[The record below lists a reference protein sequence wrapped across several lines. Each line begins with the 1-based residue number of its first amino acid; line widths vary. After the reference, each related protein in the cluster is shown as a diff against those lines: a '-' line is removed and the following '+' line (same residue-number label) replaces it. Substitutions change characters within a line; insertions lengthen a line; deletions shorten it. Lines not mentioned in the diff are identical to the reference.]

1 MRLTPRLRIPGIGH
15 PFGRRS
21 RSDRRRPLHERLRSY
36 GRSVAALAV
45 TALAG
50 AGLGAALPVAAPPAA
65 AQPPSSVALVG
76 SLQDELGCGADW
88 DPACAS
94 TALTDPDGDGTW
106 SYTATV
112 PAGSYELKVALNGT
126 WDLSYGKNGAV
137 NGENIPLVLGADSA
151 LTFTWNATTHRI
163 GLSSDALTGDYTAAD
178 DALVAAP
185 VRQGTNEQFYF
196 VLTDRFANGDS
207 SNDTG
212 GLSGDATVTGLDPS
226 DKGFYHGGDIQGIID
241 RLDYIQS
248 LGTTAVWLTPSF
260 TNRPVQGEGENA
272 SAGYHGYWITDFT
285 SIDPHLGGNEAL
297 GELRDALHE
306 RGMKL
311 YLDIVT
317 NHTADLIDYQEG
329 AYSYV
334 ETSAVPYTDAAGNP
348 VDISAAA
355 NKPGFPTFDATS
367 SFPYTPV
374 RRGDVIPEALNDV
387 TLYHNRGDSTWAGES
402 VTMGDFVGLDDL
414 MTENPVVEQT
424 FEEVYTAW
432 MDFGVDGFRID
443 TVKHVNIEFWHE
455 WTAAI
460 DAHASATNPDFF
472 TFGEVYDAD
481 ASKTSVYPRTTGMD
495 ATLDFAF
502 QASALG
508 FAKGRTAA
516 GLSTLFASDD
526 HYTTAH
532 SSVYGA
538 PTFLG
543 NHDMGRI
550 GYLLN
555 GGSGSAETLSRSELA
570 HSLMYLTRGQP
581 VVYYGDEQGFAG
593 SGGDK
598 DARQDMFATRVDQY
612 ASEPLVDGTTA
623 GAVDRYDASAPLYQ
637 HIAAMSA
644 LRRAHPALATGSQI
658 ELYAEDGA
666 GVYGFARVDRSE
678 KVEHLVALNNATTES
693 SVTLTTLTPG
703 ATYTPLHGTDRTV
716 TADAEGKVTLSVPAL
731 SAIVLKADRTV
742 AAGGPSVAFTAPSGS
757 ELTGAAAPI
766 AATTTDN
773 RWAETSFSY
782 RPLGAHQ
789 WTPLGTGEDDTP
801 RVMADVSGLAPG
813 TVLEV
818 RAVVTD
824 AAGNRAAAS
833 TLAVVGADLS
843 GVEPPPQPEGPIDG
857 LFVTVPGTHN
867 TEMGCG
873 ADWQPDCQQAALTQ
887 VGASAIYS
895 GTFDIPAGDWDFKV
909 AVGGSWDENYGADG
923 VRGGDNMRY
932 TSSGGKVTFV
942 YDARSHRVWTNA
954 ADPFITLPGT
964 FQDELGC
971 PADWAPEC
979 LGTAMRPVGD
989 GTWTFST
996 NKLPSGTYEVK
1007 VAHNLSWDESYG
1019 VGGAPG
1025 GGNYSFTAVEG
1036 ETVTF
1041 TYTLADHALAID
1053 AASPPGGDDAP
1064 TPAPTGGATD
1074 PTTTPTTPPGGSGPA
1089 PTDPPGGSGTGPTGG
1104 AGDDGATGG
1113 DGGTGGPAAPGDL
1126 RGGQVPPVQSSTSLA
1141 QEAAATSKPAAGGSL
1156 AITGPYGLLAVAGL
1170 ALLVVGG
1177 IALRRSRSYLV

>member
-374 RRGDVIPEALNDV
+374 RRGDVIPEALNDI

-432 MDFGVDGFRID
+432 LDRGVDGFRMDVISLISKTYPLAD
-443 TVKHVNIEFWHE
+443 GVVGPGALYADPFGTANGPRVHEFLSQMHREVIAPRHRHILTVGETAGVTLAEAQRYTDPGSPELDMVFQFEHVGLDAGPGGKFDPRPLDLVELKRNLARWQDGLAPIEGVERGWNSSFWDNHDQPRAVSRFGDDDPAWRELSAKTLASTLHMHRGTPYIYQGEELGQTNTVFGGIEDYRDLESINYVHE
-455 WTAAI
+455 RVGLGESPKDVLARIAPISRDNARTPVQWDGGEHAGFTTGTPWIPVAPNAREINAAAQI
-460 DAHASATNPDFF
+460 DAP
-472 TFGEVYDAD
+472 G
-481 ASKTSVYPRTTGMD
+481 SVLEHYRALIALRHSD
-495 ATLDFAF
+495 DVV
-502 QASALG
+502 ALG
-508 FAKGRTAA
+508 TFRLLADDDPAA
-516 GLSTLFASDD
+516 WVILRQG
-526 HYTTAH
+526 
-532 SSVYGA
+532 
-538 PTFLG
+538 
-543 NHDMGRI
+543 
-550 GYLLN
+550 
-555 GGSGSAETLSRSELA
+555 GGSGGSDRAQLLLLANWGREDLDLSE
-570 HSLMYLTRGQP
+570 
-581 VVYYGDEQGFAG
+581 D
-593 SGGDK
+593 
-598 DARQDMFATRVDQY
+598 
-612 ASEPLVDGTTA
+612 
-623 GAVDRYDASAPLYQ
+623 
-637 HIAAMSA
+637 SA
-644 LRRAHPALATGSQI
+644 LRRRLAEQGVDLERWSG
-658 ELYAEDGA
+658 AE
-666 GVYGFARVDRSE
+666 RVLMAS
-678 KVEHLVALNNATTES
+678 A
-693 SVTLTTLTPG
+693 PG
-703 ATYTPLHGTDRTV
+703 A
-716 TADAEGKVTLSVPAL
+716 PA
-731 SAIVLKADRTV
+731 SR
-742 AAGGPSVAFTAPSGS
+742 G
-757 ELTGAAAPI
+757 TGAPDALKGWDSVI
-766 AATTTDN
+766 L
-773 RWAETSFSY
+773 RL
-782 RPLGAHQ
+782 RPG
-789 WTPLGTGEDDTP
+789 
-801 RVMADVSGLAPG
+801 R
-813 TVLEV
+813 
-818 RAVVTD
+818 
-824 AAGNRAAAS
+824 
-833 TLAVVGADLS
+833 
-843 GVEPPPQPEGPIDG
+843 
-857 LFVTVPGTHN
+857 
-867 TEMGCG
+867 
-873 ADWQPDCQQAALTQ
+873 
-887 VGASAIYS
+887 
-895 GTFDIPAGDWDFKV
+895 
-909 AVGGSWDENYGADG
+909 
-923 VRGGDNMRY
+923 
-932 TSSGGKVTFV
+932 
-942 YDARSHRVWTNA
+942 
-954 ADPFITLPGT
+954 
-964 FQDELGC
+964 
-971 PADWAPEC
+971 
-979 LGTAMRPVGD
+979 
-989 GTWTFST
+989 
-996 NKLPSGTYEVK
+996 
-1007 VAHNLSWDESYG
+1007 
-1019 VGGAPG
+1019 
-1025 GGNYSFTAVEG
+1025 
-1036 ETVTF
+1036 
-1041 TYTLADHALAID
+1041 
-1053 AASPPGGDDAP
+1053 
-1064 TPAPTGGATD
+1064 
-1074 PTTTPTTPPGGSGPA
+1074 
-1089 PTDPPGGSGTGPTGG
+1089 
-1104 AGDDGATGG
+1104 
-1113 DGGTGGPAAPGDL
+1113 
-1126 RGGQVPPVQSSTSLA
+1126 
-1141 QEAAATSKPAAGGSL
+1141 
-1156 AITGPYGLLAVAGL
+1156 
-1170 ALLVVGG
+1170 
-1177 IALRRSRSYLV
+1177 